1 MQLFW
6 HGFSCVRIESSF
18 GGSEATLVTD
28 PYASD
33 RGLRF
38 PRTLAP
44 DIVVLS
50 HQDKKRFPLDG
61 FTNEPFVIA
70 DPGEYEIKGIFA
82 YGFSMPQEG
91 VSWPNPVVYRF
102 EIEGMSVGF
111 IASLTQAPTD
121 EQIGRLESIDVLLL
135 PVGGGDQLNAK
146 QAMEVI
152 NEVEP
157 RIVVPLGFH
166 VDGVKEKL
174 GTVDAFCKELG
185 VCQRQDANKLKIT
198 RKDLPA
204 EDLVVAVLERA

>member
-1 MQLFW
+1 V
-6 HGFSCVRIESSF
+6 GS
-18 GGSEATLVTD
+18 SEATLVTD

-44 DIVVLS
+44 DVMVLS
-50 HQDKKRFPLDG
+50 HQDRKRFPAASEV
-61 FTNEPFVIA
+61 FTNEPFTIA
-70 DPGEYEIKGIFA
+70 DPGEYEVKGMFV
-82 YGFSMPQEG
+82 YGLAMPQEG
-91 VSWPNPVVYRF
+91 VPWPNPIVYRF

-111 IASLTQAPTD
+111 VASLSQVPTD
-121 EQIGRLESIDVLLL
+121 EQIGRLENIDVLLL

-146 QAMEVI
+146 QAIEVI

-166 VDGVKEKL
+166 IDGVKEKL

-204 EDLVVAVLERA
+204 EDLMVAVLERA